1 MALKNDFL
9 IKGIDFCVARKN
21 VYTAYLEL
29 VKQDNEKKKQAKI
42 IKNRAKLD
50 RTEAPLRLSLLSEDE
65 MRAQI
70 VDAPLAKYAK
80 QLRMKYRVV
89 REDVARKKA
98 KALKA
103 NENADVTALDEL
115 LANTQKQ
122 HEDLVAARKAE
133 LDTFFDT
140 EWAKREV
147 NAEEITAEL
156 EKLVEANAVAQ
167 EGFID
172 KMDISFENRNENY
185 TKLTNVRV
193 KIWQKAEDLL
203 KAQYDK
209 QQASRQ
215 KKLEERARED
225 REPDARDK
233 MVASIEKSLADVN
246 EKQAKAKA
254 KIEIGF
260 WKRVAKFLG
269 RIRSLVKGA
278 SWATIEPLPE
288 DVILRARDLSMHFG
302 GLKAVEALDFDVK
315 KGEIFGLIGPNGAG
329 KTTVFNCI
337 TQFYKPTRGD
347 LHFVTK
353 EGKTISLTD
362 YKVHDVI
369 LKGIARTF
377 QNVEVVKEVTVLE
390 NMLIA
395 GTRQYSSG
403 LFTQMF
409 HLPLLKKEER
419 IVRAKADKVLNYMGL
434 SLYRDRLAW
443 GLPYGVL
450 KRIEIARV
458 LMCNPQLIILDEP
471 AAGLNDSETVELAA
485 LIRKIRDDFDCTV
498 LLVEHDMGLVMDVCD
513 HICAISF
520 GRKLAYGTAE
530 EVQASKEVQEAYLGT
545 GGND

>member
-103 NENADVTALDEL
+103 NENADVTGLDEL

-156 EKLVEANAVAQ
+156 EKLAEANEKAQ
-167 EGFID
+167 EDYIVKVEEAFA
-172 KMDISFENRNENY
+172 KRNENY
-185 TKLTNVRV
+185 SKLTDARV
-193 KIWQKAEDLL
+193 KLWQKIEDLL
-203 KAQYDK
+203 KVQYDK

-471 AAGLNDSETVELAA
+471 AAGLNDTETVELAA

-520 GRKLAYGTAE
+520 GRKLAYGTPE